1 MCDMTTDNTGD
12 LEQWKNLIREWKESN
27 LTQEE
32 FCRNRQVHLSEFR
45 EFKQLIPI
53 HHLLVSLP
61 GEKDETFP
69 FKARQITANIENP
82 TVKYEKI
89 LDNHIFPEKTRF
101 NALYCLLGYLWQ
113 ISEFQLYRQAIDK
126 YEDDFENHV
135 MLLTFRSQYY
145 SSKEKNIPNLRMALS
160 YASKAKKEAPNL
172 PNVLHLFTRV
182 VIEICDIED
191 NKVEKEL
198 LIEAER
204 CINKAIAIVDGKYA
218 RYFSTKADLLS
229 KIGRYSEA
237 KALIQKAIEIEPS
250 GRDDYALRIG
260 DYQLIRLKIEFL
272 EHSHL
277 LELKQKESMEM
288 FDEVRL
294 RVIEL
299 LGLLAAVIAFLSTSI
314 QIGQGFTYYE
324 AARLMMVAGG
334 IILIIFSSYSIIF
347 FRSKLRLSQLIIFL
361 LGWVI
366 IATSYF
372 LSELIQL
379 LR

>member
-1 MCDMTTDNTGD
+1 MITDNIGD
-12 LEQWKNLIREWKESN
+12 LDHWVNLIREWKESN

-32 FCRNRQVHLSEFR
+32 FCRNRQVRLSEFR
-45 EFKQLIPI
+45 VYKQLIPI
-53 HHLLVSLP
+53 HHLLESLP
-61 GEKDETFP
+61 SEKDGTFA

-82 TVKYEKI
+82 IIKYEKI
-89 LDNHIFPEKTRF
+89 LDNPVFPEKTRF

-113 ISEFQLYRQAIDK
+113 ISEFQKYRQVIDK

-145 SSKEKNIPNLRMALS
+145 SCKEKNISNLRMALN
-160 YASKAKKEAPNL
+160 YASKAKEEASNL

-182 VIEICDIED
+182 VIEICDLD
-191 NKVEKEL
+191 GNKVEKEL

-218 RYFSTKADLLS
+218 RYFATKADLLS

-237 KALIQKAIEIEPS
+237 KNLIQKAIEIEPS

-260 DYQLIRLKIEFL
+260 DYQQIRLRIEFL
-272 EHSHL
+272 EHSHS
-277 LELKQKESMEM
+277 LELKQKESIEM
-288 FDEVRL
+288 LDEVRL

-314 QIGQGFTYYE
+314 QIGQGFTYNE
-324 AARLMMVAGG
+324 AARLMVVSGG

-347 FRSKLRLSQLIIFL
+347 FRSKLRLSQLTIFL

-366 IATSYF
+366 IAISYF
-372 LSELIQL
+372 LPELIQL
-379 LR
+379 FR